1 MRSVASRV
9 LAAALAAALWLPAG
23 TQAAAGKTV
32 SLDLIAGKTS
42 ANSNLNFNGYD
53 KGAMTITVP
62 VGWTVVVH
70 YKNRTTAARHSFVV
84 IEYTGKQP
92 DKGIPPVFKGAT
104 TKDPVDG
111 VGRGHEETIT
121 FVAERAGRYEFMCG
135 VFGHALA
142 GMWDFLVVSPTAK
155 APSEQ
160 PRAAAG
166 LRTR

>member
-1 MRSVASRV
+1 MRIGARR
-9 LAAALAAALWLPAG
+9 ALVIALMVVLWLPAG

-32 SLDLIAGKTS
+32 GLDLIAGKTS
-42 ANSNLNFNGYD
+42 ANSNLNFNGYA

-70 YKNRTTAARHSFVV
+70 YKNNTAARHSFVV
-84 IEYTGKQP
+84 IDYTGKQP

-104 TKDPVDG
+104 TRDPVDG
-111 VGRGHEETIT
+111 VGAGHEETIT
-121 FVAERAGRYEFMCG
+121 FVADRAGKYEFMCG
-135 VFGHALA
+135 VLGHAFS

-160 PRAAAG
+160 PRGAAS
-166 LRTR
+166 LKTR

>member
-1 MRSVASRV
+1 MI
-9 LAAALAAALWLPAG
+9 ALMVVLWLPAG

-42 ANSNLNFNGYD
+42 ANSNLNFNGYA

-70 YKNRTTAARHSFVV
+70 YKNNTAARHSFVV
-84 IEYTGKQP
+84 IDYTGKQP

-104 TKDPVDG
+104 TRDPVDG
-111 VGRGHEETIT
+111 IGAGHEETIT
-121 FVAERAGRYEFMCG
+121 FVAVRAGKYEFMCG
-135 VFGHALA
+135 VLGHAFS

-155 APSEQ
+155 VPNEQ
-160 PRAAAG
+160 PRGAAS
-166 LRTR
+166 LKTR

>member
-1 MRSVASRV
+1 M
-9 LAAALAAALWLPAG
+9 AALAAALWLPAG
-23 TQAAAGKTV
+23 TQAAAGKTAR
-32 SLDLIAGKTS
+32 LDLIAGKTS
-42 ANSNLNFNGYD
+42 ANSKLNFNGYA

-70 YKNRTTAARHSFVV
+70 YKNNTDNRHSFVV
-84 IEYTGKQP
+84 VEHTATQP

-111 VGRGHEETIT
+111 IGAGHEETIT

-142 GMWDFLVVSPTAK
+142 GMWDFLVVSPTARV
-155 APSEQ
+155 PSEQ
-160 PRAAAG
+160 PRGAAG
-166 LRTR
+166 LKTR